1 MVIPIKNSTRKSGAW
16 LMVELLAA
24 IALLTGALLPV
35 AYAFTAER
43 RLARAQYQHAVAMSI
58 VNGELE
64 ILGAGGWRSLKPG
77 THDYPVSAR
86 AATNLPPGAFR
97 ATFTNKVVRL
107 EWLPAGKSHSVVQ
120 HEVRLP

>member
-1 MVIPIKNSTRKSGAW
+1 MVIPTKHTTRNQGAW

-43 RLARAQYQHAVAMSI
+43 RLARAQYHHAVAMSI

-64 ILGAGGWRSLKPG
+64 ILAAGGWRGLQPG
-77 THDYPVSAR
+77 THDYPISAG
-86 AATNLPPGAFR
+86 AATNLPPGVFL
-97 ATFTNKVVRL
+97 ATFTNRTVRL
-107 EWLPAGKSHSVVQ
+107 EWLPAGKTHAVIKQ
-120 HEVRLP
+120 EVRLQ

>member
-1 MVIPIKNSTRKSGAW
+1 MVIPINHSTQRSGAW

-64 ILGAGGWRSLKPG
+64 ILAAGGWRGLKSG

-86 AATNLPPGAFR
+86 AATNLPPGVFL
-97 ATFTNKVVRL
+97 ATFTNHIVRL
-107 EWLPAGKSHSVVQ
+107 EWVPAGKTHPVIK